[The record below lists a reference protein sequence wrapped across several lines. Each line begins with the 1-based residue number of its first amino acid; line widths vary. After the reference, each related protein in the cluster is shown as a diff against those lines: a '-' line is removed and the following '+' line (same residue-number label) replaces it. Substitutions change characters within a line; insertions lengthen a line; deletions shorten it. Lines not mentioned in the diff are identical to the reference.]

1 MRISEMTFL
10 PAILS
15 FFRLTLNARSRLW
28 SIGTDSYSE
37 LDVGYV
43 SLPAKAPAEQNKTLE
58 SIMDDEVTLNI

>member
-43 SLPAKAPAEQNKTLE
+43 SLPTKAPAEQNKTLE